1 MSAKIIDGKK
11 VAAITREEVRKDVED
26 WVKAGNRPPF
36 LQVVLVGNN
45 PASNVYVNAK
55 TQACK
60 EVGIATATT
69 RLPDTISAKEL
80 KNIICKLNN
89 NDDVDGILVQL
100 PLPNHLSSHDVI
112 EAIDYR
118 KDVDGFHPMNVGR
131 LTVGDPCFRSCTP
144 AGIFELLK
152 YYSIPTKSKHAVV
165 VGASNIVGRPVA
177 NILSKE
183 DGEGKATTTICHKY
197 TRDLTAHTIQA
208 DILVVAAG
216 QPNLIRGEM
225 VKEGVVVIDVGIN
238 RVADETLEKGYR
250 LTGDCHYE
258 SVKEKASWITPVPGG
273 VGPMTVAMLMKN
285 TLLAAKKSIYP
296 DRPLASDT
304 KLVS

>member
-11 VAAITREEVRKDVED
+11 VAQITRDEVRRDVED
-26 WVKAGNRPPF
+26 WVGDGNRPPF
-36 LQVVLVGNN
+36 LQVVLVGSD
-45 PASNVYVNAK
+45 PASDVYVGAK
-55 TQACK
+55 TKACS
-60 EVGIATATT
+60 EVGIETDTM

-80 KNIICKLNN
+80 KSTIGKLNE
-89 NDDVDGILVQL
+89 DDSVDGILVQL
-100 PLPNHLSSHDVI
+100 PLPTHLSAHDVI
-112 EAIDYR
+112 ESIDYR

-131 LTVGDPCFRSCTP
+131 LTVGQPSFRSCTP
-144 AGIFELLK
+144 AGIFELFK
-152 YYSIPTKSKHAVV
+152 YYSITTKSKHAVI
-165 VGASNIVGRPVA
+165 VGASNIVGRPVS
-177 NILSKE
+177 ILLSKE
-183 DGEGKATTTICHKY
+183 ESEGKATTTVCHKF
-197 TRDLTAHTIQA
+197 TKDLTQHTISA

-238 RVADETLEKGYR
+238 RVADETSEKGYK
-250 LTGDCHYE
+250 LVGDCHFE

-296 DRPLASDT
+296 E
-304 KLVS
+304 